1 MKLKNILNAFIILAY
16 ILLIGAIIVDNESFV
31 FKENWLMILNSSN
44 KINDTFMDKLWFF
57 MIYLK

>member
-31 FKENWLMILNSSN
+31 FKENWLMILNIVLLCIGFYYFVTYSS
-44 KINDTFMDKLWFF
+44 KEQ
-57 MIYLK
+57 